1 MNCSDSCHTSSGSYS
16 RDKMDKK
23 LVLIDGNSIANRAF
37 FAIPDLTNAQ
47 GVHTNAIYGFLNIL
61 FRILNE
67 ENADYLVIAFDVHEP
82 TFRHKMYEAYK
93 GTRKG
98 MPDELKQQMPILK
111 ELLSAMGITI
121 MEKGGLEADDI
132 LGTLAKRGERE
143 GMEVTLVSGDRDLLQ
158 IATDRILIRIP
169 KTKSGRTEIENYHTA
184 DVVEKY
190 GLTPLQIIELK
201 GLMGDSSDNI
211 PGVPKIGEKT
221 ATELLKQY
229 GTIDELKEHIPEIT
243 KKSVRETLEQN
254 FDMAI
259 LSKKLA
265 TIEIN
270 ADIELDLEDARLT
283 DIYTDEAYRIVK
295 ELGFKNLLPRFES
308 SAKATDEDYSGSF
321 VIVDEMDDVEVLFE
335 ELSAAKEASFFIT
348 DIGLSVSFDSKTS
361 FVGASGKHSIG
372 NISKRFTDC
381 VRISNVSLYTF
392 DLKSQLHIIQ
402 ELGDTS
408 FIKERMTDVC
418 IGAYLCNPLKNDY
431 SIEDVASE
439 YCSLIIRSREEL
451 FGKRDIS
458 ECFMIQPDDVARYMN
473 TYSYVCL
480 RAAEPLLN
488 KIERLGMTDLFR
500 NIEMPLISCLY
511 DMERI
516 GIKLLPD
523 KLRSYGDSLAQQ
535 IKEIE
540 SQIFKEAGEE
550 FNINSP
556 QQLGEILFGKM
567 GLPGGKKTKKGYS
580 TAADVLEKLAP
591 DYPFVSRI
599 LEYRALAKLKSTYTD
614 GLVDY
619 VASDG
624 RIHSTFNQTIT
635 ATGRISSTDPNL
647 QNIPARMEQGRLIR
661 KYFVPNEGC
670 KFVDADY
677 SQIELRIMAHLSGD
691 ASLIE
696 AFRSGA
702 DIHAITASKVF
713 HVELSDVTPLMRRNA
728 KAVNFGIIYGISAF
742 GLSSDL
748 NISRK
753 EAKNFI
759 EEYFVTFPKV
769 KEYLDS
775 CVENAKKEGFVC
787 TEFGRRRPLPELGS
801 SNFMQRSFGE
811 RVAMNAPI
819 QGTAADIMKIAMI
832 KVKERFEEEGLLS
845 RVILQVHDE
854 LLVEAPEDEVE
865 TARRILK
872 EEMENAVSLSVPM
885 TVETSEGSNWY
896 EAK

>member
-1 MNCSDSCHTSSGSYS
+1 MS
-16 RDKMDKK
+16 RK
-23 LVLIDGNSIANRAF
+23 LVLIDGNSIVNRAF
-37 FAIPDLTNAQ
+37 FAIPDLTNAR
-47 GVHTNAIYGFLNIL
+47 GDHTNAIYGFLNIM

-67 ENADYLVIAFDVHEP
+67 ENADYLVVAFDVHEP

-98 MPDELKQQMPILK
+98 MPDELRAQMPVLK
-111 ELLSAMGITI
+111 DLLRAMGITL

-132 LGTLAKRGERE
+132 LGTLAKRGEKE
-143 GMEVTLVSGDRDLLQ
+143 GMDVTLVSGDRDLLQ

-169 KTKSGRTEIENYHTA
+169 KTKSGKTEIEDYHTD
-184 DVVEKY
+184 DVIARY

-229 GTIDELKEHIPEIT
+229 GDIDTLKEHIGEIT
-243 KKSVRETLEQN
+243 KNSVRQTLEEN

-259 LSKKLA
+259 LSRKLA

-270 ADIELDLEDARLT
+270 ADIELDFEDARLGN
-283 DIYTDEAYRIVK
+283 IYTPEAYRLVK
-295 ELGFKNLLPRFES
+295 ELGFKNMLSRFEGS
-308 SAKATDEDYSGSF
+308 GAVVDDSYRDSFATVDQTED
-321 VIVDEMDDVEVLFE
+321 IEEIFE
-335 ELSAAKEASFFIT
+335 ELGNASDSSFFIS
-348 DIGLSVSFDSKTS
+348 DVGLSLSFAQRTVFMPSMGSHTAKWLGERFS
-361 FVGASGKHSIG
+361 GAVKGSDIKL
-372 NISKRFTDC
+372 T
-381 VRISNVSLYTF
+381 TF
-392 DLKSQLHIIQ
+392 DLKSQFEYLPDLQDMDFVKGHVSD
-402 ELGDTS
+402 L
-408 FIKERMTDVC
+408 C

-431 SIEDVASE
+431 AIEDIAGE
-439 YCSLIIRSREEL
+439 YCGIVIRSREEI
-451 FGKRDIS
+451 FGRREPS
-458 ECFMIQPDDVARYMN
+458 ECLMIMPDEVAE
-473 TYSYVCL
+473 YVCTFAYIC
-480 RAAEPLLN
+480 RMAAEPVS
-488 KIERLGMTDLFR
+488 KRIDSLGMTGLYTD
-500 NIEMPLISCLY
+500 IEMPLTVCLY
-511 DMERI
+511 DMHRL
-516 GIKLLPD
+516 GIRLLPD
-523 KLRSYGDSLAQQ
+523 KLRAYGDKLQ
-535 IKEIE
+535 
-540 SQIFKEAGEE
+540 SQIHELEETIHREAGEE

-556 QQLGEILFGKM
+556 QQLGEILFVKM
-567 GLPGGKKTKKGYS
+567 GIPGGKKTKKGYS

-591 DYPFVSRI
+591 DHPFVSRI

-614 GLVDY
+614 GLAEF

-635 ATGRISSTDPNL
+635 ATGRISSTEPNL

-661 KYFVPNEGC
+661 KFFVPKDGC
-670 KFVDADY
+670 VFVDADY
-677 SQIELRIMAHLSGD
+677 SQIELRIMAHLSKD
-691 ASLIE
+691 TSLIE
-696 AFRSGA
+696 AFNSGA

-713 HVELSDVTPLMRRNA
+713 HVDLPEVTPLMRRNA

-753 EAKNFI
+753 DAKEFI
-759 EEYFVTFPKV
+759 DEYFRTFPKV
-769 KEYLDS
+769 KEYLDAG
-775 CVENAKKEGFVC
+775 VEKAKKEGYVT
-787 TEFGRRRPLPELGS
+787 TEFNRRRPLPELSS

-832 KVKERFEEEGLLS
+832 RVKQRFEKEGLES

-854 LLVEAPEDEVE
+854 LLVEAPRGEVE
-865 TARRILK
+865 TAAALLK
-872 EEMENAVSLSVPM
+872 EEMENAVILSVPM
-885 TVETSEGSNWY
+885 IVETSVGDNWY